1 MAAADPVRPTW
12 AGSADTIGSPGLEP
26 RHGTDDARDGRSAG
40 VGTGA
45 GDGISG
51 GSGNSGNSG
60 DSGGGSSAARRG
72 HRAGGPTG
80 GPAGRQLAPSRWSLR
95 TRLIALLTVL
105 LATVSLA
112 IVFVTA
118 VALRG
123 VLVNQL
129 DRRLDDAGMRWQ
141 RVTRT
146 FGDSLPGQAPPET
159 GPGAPGT
166 GPGGFVP
173 GTGYGY
179 GYGYG
184 SGAGQGS
191 GTSRG
196 SGGDSQSGSGSGGG
210 GSSSS
215 GSVQPTS
222 RTVATPTVSGAAAT
236 ASVETLYGVSESEVV
251 QRFFSGP
258 MEPGTLAA
266 VIDGTGT
273 YGMYLESLDSAK
285 VLTVGQAATIA
296 SIPRNGA
303 KYTRSV
309 GADDYRLVAVTT
321 ASGVTLV
328 TGLPMKQVN
337 ATLTKM
343 ALIGA
348 IVALAGVAAA
358 AIAGTAIVRIT
369 LRPLR
374 RVAATASRVAE
385 MPLERGEVA
394 LSVRV
399 PEVDTDPRT
408 EVGQVGAAL
417 NRMLGHIGNA
427 LAVRH
432 ASEMRM
438 RQFLADVS
446 HELRTPLAA
455 ISGYAELTRRTHEPV
470 PRDVTYAMSRV
481 ESESARMTALV
492 SDLLLLARLDSGRP
506 LEHEDVDV
514 SRLIVHVVSDAHVA
528 APEHRFALDLPEEPV
543 TVTGDAARLHQVIAN
558 LLANARTHTP
568 PGTQV
573 TASLSVSAAEVVIAI
588 VDDGPGIP
596 PHLLPEVFER
606 FARGD
611 SSRSRAAGST
621 GLGLAIV
628 AAVVEAH
635 RGRVEAT
642 SRPGHTAFTVRLPRH
657 AAATTAL
664 GALGVPSAAQQA
676 LGAPPAGPPALEPGS
691 VPVADPGQGSG
702 VAPVWHPTTGGPG
715 PYGPSA

>member
-1 MAAADPVRPTW
+1 MAAAHPVDAAR
-12 AGSADTIGSPGLEP
+12 AGTADTS
-26 RHGTDDARDGRSAG
+26 GRSG
-40 VGTGA
+40 R
-45 GDGISG
+45 SG
-51 GSGNSGNSG
+51 RGQRA
-60 DSGGGSSAARRG
+60 GGGSS
-72 HRAGGPTG
+72 
-80 GPAGRQLAPSRWSLR
+80 GRQLAPSRWSLR

-129 DRRLDDAGMRWQ
+129 DHKLDNAGMRWQ
-141 RVTRT
+141 RVTRA
-146 FGDSLPGQAPPET
+146 FGDYLPGQAPPEI
-159 GPGAPGT
+159 GPGAPGG
-166 GPGGFVP
+166 GPDP

-184 SGAGQGS
+184 SGAG
-191 GTSRG
+191 
-196 SGGDSQSGSGSGGG
+196 SGSGVGSGRRSDVDP
-210 GSSSS
+210 GSGADSGSS

-222 RTVATPTVSGAAAT
+222 RTNATPAVSVG
-236 ASVETLYGVSESEVV
+236 TLYGVSESEVV
-251 QRFFSGP
+251 DRFFTGP

-266 VIDGTGT
+266 VIDDTGT
-273 YGMYLESLDSAK
+273 YGKVLESLDGAK
-285 VLTVGQAATIA
+285 ALTVGQAATIA
-296 SIPRNGA
+296 GVPLDGA

-309 GADDYRLVAVTT
+309 GADEYRLVAVTT
-321 ASGVTLV
+321 ENGLTLV

-343 ALIGA
+343 AVIGG

-358 AIAGTAIVRIT
+358 AIAGTAIVRVT

-374 RVAATASRVAE
+374 RVATTAGRVAE
-385 MPLERGEVA
+385 MPLDRGEVA

-417 NRMLGHIGNA
+417 NRMLGHIDNA
-427 LAVRH
+427 LAARH
-432 ASEMRM
+432 ASETRM

-470 PRDVTYAMSRV
+470 PADVTYAMSRV

-506 LEHEDVDV
+506 LEHEAVDV
-514 SRLIVHVVSDAHVA
+514 SRLIVHAVSDAHVA
-528 APEHRFALDLPEEPV
+528 APDHRFALDLPEEPV
-543 TVTGDAARLHQVIAN
+543 TVTGDAARLHQILAN
-558 LLANARTHTP
+558 LLANARSHTP

-573 TASLSVSAAEVVIAI
+573 TASLAVTDTEAIIAI
-588 VDDGPGIP
+588 VDDGPGIAP
-596 PHLLPEVFER
+596 DLLPQVFER

-635 RGRVEAT
+635 HGRVEAT
-642 SRPGHTAFTVRLPRH
+642 SRPGRTAFTVRLPRAIPYG
-657 AAATTAL
+657 AAPTSSSDA
-664 GALGVPSAAQQA
+664 
-676 LGAPPAGPPALEPGS
+676 PALTAGAS
-691 VPVADPGQGSG
+691 SAGQPSDAAGAFGAG
-702 VAPVWHPTTGGPG
+702 V
-715 PYGPSA
+715 

>member
-1 MAAADPVRPTW
+1 
-12 AGSADTIGSPGLEP
+12 
-26 RHGTDDARDGRSAG
+26 
-40 VGTGA
+40 
-45 GDGISG
+45 
-51 GSGNSGNSG
+51 
-60 DSGGGSSAARRG
+60 
-72 HRAGGPTG
+72 
-80 GPAGRQLAPSRWSLR
+80 
-95 TRLIALLTVL
+95 
-105 LATVSLA
+105 
-112 IVFVTA
+112 
-118 VALRG
+118 
-123 VLVNQL
+123 
-129 DRRLDDAGMRWQ
+129 
-141 RVTRT
+141 
-146 FGDSLPGQAPPET
+146 
-159 GPGAPGT
+159 
-166 GPGGFVP
+166 
-173 GTGYGY
+173 
-179 GYGYG
+179 
-184 SGAGQGS
+184 
-191 GTSRG
+191 
-196 SGGDSQSGSGSGGG
+196 
-210 GSSSS
+210 
-215 GSVQPTS
+215 
-222 RTVATPTVSGAAAT
+222 
-236 ASVETLYGVSESEVV
+236 
-251 QRFFSGP
+251 
-258 MEPGTLAA
+258 
-266 VIDGTGT
+266 
-273 YGMYLESLDSAK
+273 
-285 VLTVGQAATIA
+285 
-296 SIPRNGA
+296 
-303 KYTRSV
+303 
-309 GADDYRLVAVTT
+309 
-321 ASGVTLV
+321 
-328 TGLPMKQVN
+328 
-337 ATLTKM
+337 M